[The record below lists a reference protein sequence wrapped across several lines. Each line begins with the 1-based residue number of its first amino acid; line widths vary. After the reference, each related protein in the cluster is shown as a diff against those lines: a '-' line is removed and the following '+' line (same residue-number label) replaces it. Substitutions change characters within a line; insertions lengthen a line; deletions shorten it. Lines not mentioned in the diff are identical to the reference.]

1 MKVGQIISI
10 IDELKENEIN
20 DEIKLFWINEVEGRI
35 SGEILKRKS
44 GEFKSL
50 VSFSDEL
57 SVPEPYSRLYVLYL
71 DAMIA
76 FSKGDYDAYYTVTA
90 EFEKAFSEYARFV
103 IRNRA

>member
-10 IDELKENEIN
+10 VDELKENEIN
-20 DEIKLFWINEVEGRI
+20 EEIKMFWINEVEWRI
-35 SGEILKRKS
+35 SGEIFKRKI
-44 GEFKSL
+44 GEFKEL

-76 FSKGDYDAYYTVTA
+76 FSKGEYDTYFTVIA
-90 EFEKAFSEYARFV
+90 EFEKVFSEYARFV
-103 IRNRA
+103 IRNRV